1 VVLED
6 VGGPAKSAFR
16 KRTGQSRGGDSVPR
30 ARMPVSQRASMFWLQ
45 KDVDVRSKNLSRR
58 LADPCRPR
66 IAPVVSNVVIQ
77 SVLSAVLRVISIR
90 HLERCCDTLGPFAV
104 IAGEMV
110 PIRKETYHIADAA
123 YSWTDDAVRV
133 SCQPHGNCGA
143 FVPRDDQREL
153 ECYCSQSLLRPD
165 TSRGSHAGASDQG
178 NSCVRVQRNGTSISH
193 RL

>member
-1 VVLED
+1 
-6 VGGPAKSAFR
+6 
-16 KRTGQSRGGDSVPR
+16 
-30 ARMPVSQRASMFWLQ
+30 MPVSQRASMFWLQ

-66 IAPVVSNVVIQ
+66 IAPVVSNVVVQ

-143 FVPRDDQREL
+143 FVPRDDQREF

-165 TSRGSHAGASDQG
+165 TSRGLMRELRIRETPVSVSKETAPQLVIGSKSESAS
-178 NSCVRVQRNGTSISH
+178 SRAPQRIGLLPKLAIA
-193 RL
+193 RPGR